1 VRSHS
6 TIRRYLRAQIGHV
19 TFRLFFW
26 GRCNNS
32 QPSRLA
38 ASNRLIARL
47 DKTFER
53 SPKAHHFV
61 IAHSH
66 GGNVALYALENEI
79 VRERLS
85 GIVCIATPFL
95 EAKPRLMLPL
105 TKILVAVLAC
115 SWILVPFTIA
125 LSIAGSWRP
134 VYPQSPDAA
143 PTKVDVQRIR
153 EVIRAHAGAQAPT
166 STKGTVGCSG
176 SVYADRLLSIQ
187 VRIAGGHNGRI
198 SSGSVF
204 CLVSAAGFVV

>member
-125 LSIAGSWRP
+125 LSIAL
-134 VYPQSPDAA
+134 VL
-143 PTKVDVQRIR
+143 
-153 EVIRAHAGAQAPT
+153 GALYIHNLLTPPPPK
-166 STKGTVGCSG
+166 STFSG
-176 SVYADRLLSIQ
+176 SEKLFELMRGRRRPPPQREPWVAPAVYTL
-187 VRIAGGHNGRI
+187 IAYYLFKYG
-198 SSGSVF
+198 
-204 CLVSAAGFVV
+204 LPAGTMDA